1 MFDFPGL
8 TTVTSFP
15 VSYFLIMEKSKI
27 KNSLVVGKSGE
38 DCNRVCEKKSMS
50 CNPEILPMVNMPT
63 WLRDFL
69 PNCERFISIRSQKY
83 WTLGYPA
90 VNGDT
95 CIYQSKQSLLGCD
108 GRPEGEN
115 HRICPCQ
122 KQTLPSV

>member
-1 MFDFPGL
+1 M
-8 TTVTSFP
+8 T
-15 VSYFLIMEKSKI
+15 
-27 KNSLVVGKSGE
+27 
-38 DCNRVCEKKSMS
+38 
-50 CNPEILPMVNMPT
+50 CNPEILPLVNTPN

-95 CIYQSKQSLLGCD
+95 CIYQSKQSLLGCS

-122 KQTLPSV
+122 KTSLHNF